1 MSNRAYNLLR
11 AYIGREWDRI
21 ESLPGDARRELDDYL
36 NHRQHQSETTPD
48 EPRPAE
54 PARAAK
60 QSQKS
65 EEEREIEEAYR
76 VLKLEPQATLA
87 DLKRSFKTL
96 SERSLPTNFP
106 DDSAEQKKAEAIH
119 ERVQKAYDL
128 LLPMLDPR
136 LRRFKSLWIE

>member
-1 MSNRAYNLLR
+1 MSNRAYSLLR

-21 ESLPGDARRELDDYL
+21 EGAVGDARRELDDYL
-36 NHRQHQSETTPD
+36 NHREPRSTTP
-48 EPRPAE
+48 AE
-54 PARAAK
+54 VQRTSESSHASK
-60 QSQKS
+60 QVQKS

-106 DDSAEQKKAEAIH
+106 DDSAEQEKAEVIH

-128 LLPMLDPR
+128 LLPILDPR

>member
-21 ESLPGDARRELDDYL
+21 ESVSADARRELDDYL
-36 NHRQHQSETTPD
+36 NGHANRPQPRAEEHKQH
-48 EPRPAE
+48 AE
-54 PARAAK
+54 PKAEVK
-60 QSQKS
+60 K
-65 EEEREIEEAYR
+65 EETAVEEAYR

-106 DDSAEQKKAEAIH
+106 EGSEEQKKAAAIH
-119 ERVQKAYDL
+119 DRVHKAYDL
-128 LLPMLDPR
+128 LLPILDPR
-136 LRRFKSLWIE
+136 LRRFKSLWLE

>member
-1 MSNRAYNLLR
+1 MEVSNRAYNLLR

-36 NHRQHQSETTPD
+36 HSR
-48 EPRPAE
+48 EPRPAPKTE
-54 PARAAK
+54 APLPVTVARK
-60 QSQKS
+60 
-65 EEEREIEEAYR
+65 EETAVEEAYR
-76 VLKLEPQATLA
+76 VLKLEPKATLA

-106 DDSAEQKKAEAIH
+106 DGSDEQKKAALIH

-128 LLPMLDPR
+128 LLPILDPR
-136 LRRFKSLWIE
+136 LRRFKSLWLE